1 MRPEKLQEWRPGRTT
16 PTPACAPGK
25 TICIRRADIGTT
37 EPRRSRV
44 SRARHRSA
52 GSGRRCQLALGGVSA
67 TELRGRRGNID
78 RAGHAE
84 HAVAVERQVHEQL
97 RCAGRADAG
106 ERPGS
111 LIDLV
116 QGILGGWAGGALEGH
131 RIEVA
136 ASDGVQGAVGAEGHG
151 HDGEPRDR
159 HTEQVRAP
167 GLFVDGRQLLGS
179 EKGPHMLYSLPRGDS
194 ASEPQS
200 PPWVGPTSRV
210 VTVALRT
217 VMAKTTALSPG
228 RGTGPSSLTQTRA
241 PRPQRGRRPERGTIH
256 QGTAQ

>member
-167 GLFVDGRQLLGS
+167 GLLLMVAS
-179 EKGPHMLYSLPRGDS
+179 CWAPKRARTCCTASRAATAPANRNLPRGS
-194 ASEPQS
+194 A
-200 PPWVGPTSRV
+200 RH
-210 VTVALRT
+210 
-217 VMAKTTALSPG
+217 
-228 RGTGPSSLTQTRA
+228 RGW
-241 PRPQRGRRPERGTIH
+241 
-256 QGTAQ
+256 